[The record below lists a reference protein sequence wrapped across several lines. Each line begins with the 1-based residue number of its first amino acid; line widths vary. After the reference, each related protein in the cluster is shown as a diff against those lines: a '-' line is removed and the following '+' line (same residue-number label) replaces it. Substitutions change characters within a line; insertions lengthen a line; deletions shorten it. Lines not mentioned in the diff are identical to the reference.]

1 MNCIRSSI
9 ILRRDAPAPL
19 PRYLPVVVGPHNF
32 PRLRLGDFFY
42 AILCY
47 DVEKE
52 VSMMSIVRFPSDDA
66 EMDTEEIDRVFDF
79 IDERVADDAETRDV
93 LIAMLVV
100 IKMITSDNG
109 LIEEIH

>member
-1 MNCIRSSI
+1 M
-9 ILRRDAPAPL
+9 
-19 PRYLPVVVGPHNF
+19 
-32 PRLRLGDFFY
+32 GDFFY

-52 VSMMSIVRFPSDDA
+52 ISMMSIVRFPSDDV
-66 EMDTEEIDRVFDF
+66 EMDAEEIDKVFDF
-79 IDERVADDAETRDV
+79 IDERIADDAETRDV
-93 LIAMLVV
+93 LMAMLVV

>member
-1 MNCIRSSI
+1 MNCIKSSI
-9 ILRRDAPAPL
+9 ILRRDAPASL
-19 PRYLPVVVGPHNF
+19 PRYLPVVVGPHNS

-47 DVEKE
+47 DAEKE
-52 VSMMSIVRFPSDDA
+52 VSMMSIVRFPSDDD
-66 EMDTEEIDRVFDF
+66 EMDAEEIDRVFDF
-79 IDERVADDAETRDV
+79 IDERIADDAEARDV
-93 LIAMLVV
+93 LMAMLAV

>member
-1 MNCIRSSI
+1 
-9 ILRRDAPAPL
+9 
-19 PRYLPVVVGPHNF
+19 V
-32 PRLRLGDFFY
+32 GDFFY

-66 EMDTEEIDRVFDF
+66 EMDAEEIDKVFDF

-93 LIAMLVV
+93 LMAMLVV
-100 IKMITSDNG
+100 IKMITSDNE
-109 LIEEIH
+109 LIEKIH